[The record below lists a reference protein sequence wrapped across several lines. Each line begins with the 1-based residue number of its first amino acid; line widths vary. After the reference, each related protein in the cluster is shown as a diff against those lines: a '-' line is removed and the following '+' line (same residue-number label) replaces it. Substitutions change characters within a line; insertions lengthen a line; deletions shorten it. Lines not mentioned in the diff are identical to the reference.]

1 MRQWLNWRALS
12 NGSNAAALERCIF
25 QGYKF
30 ALSPYPS
37 LLSTEHHLCF
47 STALHFHL
55 FPQPLSQLHLLALSC
70 HYLSPLLTRLCN
82 WIFSIAFSAGLDE
95 SPLKTTEIF
104 LLTVERY
111 CWKKE
116 MLRITKLNRSFL
128 PVNGDGSSDFSLCFQ
143 QALVSLTP
151 WNLSKPFQQHFWE
164 TKMCRSQE
172 KAQNSLLKGPS
183 TEK

>member
-1 MRQWLNWRALS
+1 MIKLKSTFKWKQCCS
-12 NGSNAAALERCIF
+12 VGEMCISRV
-25 QGYKF
+25 QVCPLPLPKPPLHW
-30 ALSPYPS
+30 ASPLFLHCSSFPS
-37 LLSTEHHLCF
+37 L
-47 STALHFHL
+47 
-55 FPQPLSQLHLLALSC
+55 PPPLSQLHLLDLSC
-70 HYLSPLLTRLCN
+70 HYLSPLLIRLCN
-82 WIFSIAFSAGLDE
+82 WIFSIALSAGLDE

-151 WNLSKPFQQHFWE
+151 WNLSKPFQQHFWD

-172 KAQNSLLKGPS
+172 KAQNGPLKGPS